1 MHAEP
6 ASPGVGGRGVIRAG
20 LAAGALAL
28 VALAV
33 AASPGM
39 AAARAAGTSGDG
51 PPAGERVPEPA
62 PEQVE
67 EAPGRAEEVLSRDE
81 FQEPDRSP
89 IERAID
95 WIGDRLD
102 DVFGAGTS
110 GSVPS
115 FTAWLVLIPLAALVV
130 WLAVRA
136 GRTVTRDKAEGGAE
150 VQVESARGARDWLE
164 VAADL
169 EAEGRWKEGLRAR
182 YRALAARLVELRV
195 IDELAGRTTGEHR
208 VEVARAAPAA
218 ATAFAGAAEL
228 FDRAWYGDLPTGPDE
243 SRRFQELADE
253 TLATAA
259 RHARRPVDDL
269 EPVGAP

>member
-1 MHAEP
+1 MIRGAVAAAP
-6 ASPGVGGRGVIRAG
+6 ALVVAAALALALAVGPGVGAARAG
-20 LAAGALAL
+20 T
-28 VALAV
+28 
-33 AASPGM
+33 
-39 AAARAAGTSGDG
+39 AAGTSGDG

-62 PEQVE
+62 PEQVD

-81 FQEPDRSP
+81 FQEPERSP
-89 IERAID
+89 LERALG
-95 WIGDRLD
+95 WVGDRLD
-102 DVFGAGTS
+102 DLFGAGTS

-115 FTAWLVLIPLAALVV
+115 FTAWLVLLPLAALVI

-136 GRTVTRDKAEGGAE
+136 GRTVTRDKADGGAE
-150 VQVESARGARDWLE
+150 VQVESARGARDRLE
-164 VAADL
+164 VAAEL

-182 YRALAARLVELRV
+182 YRALAARLIELRV

-218 ATAFAGAAEL
+218 AAAFAGAAEL

-259 RHARRPVDDL
+259 HHARRPVDDL